1 MRLST
6 STCIHERVRWG
17 NDLFYTLEDS
27 LRACVKAGYQ
37 IIDMNFASYS
47 RGDLPMTQPDWE
59 DWVRK
64 HKDIAHSLNIEWSQ
78 GHAHFFS
85 WNGVEDREWHEELIR
100 RSIIGAG
107 ILGVKWLVIHPGSV
121 HDGIWYSY
129 KKSLAENLESY
140 KRYGE
145 LAAKHNVGIAIENMI
160 EGKNKR
166 RYASS
171 TEELI
176 ELHDLLDDP
185 LFGICWDTGHAHL
198 NGVDQPASLREIGD
212 RLKALHIDD
221 NYGLDK
227 FIRKEMK
234 KVLHEIQDGTFAGK
248 WIAENK
254 NGRAHFNACRRIE
267 SEHQLESVGKELRKM
282 YSWSEEDKYAE

>member
-17 NDLFYTLEDS
+17 DDLFYTLEDS

-129 KKSLAENLESY
+129 KKSLAENLEAY

-221 NYGLDK
+221 NYGDRDAHLAPYFGTIEWEPIMQTLKEINYKGDFTFEIHNFANGLPDGLHDQVMRFTYELGNFMLDSIK
-227 FIRKEMK
+227 
-234 KVLHEIQDGTFAGK
+234 
-248 WIAENK
+248 
-254 NGRAHFNACRRIE
+254 
-267 SEHQLESVGKELRKM
+267 
-282 YSWSEEDKYAE
+282 